1 MFYKNSSISKHK
13 RLCYYSLLTRG
24 KGSDTVLICDPV
36 KKDLNFLQPSFM
48 KDVFDHLL
56 NDEMKREI
64 SSDVELIY
72 QNPSMI
78 LT

>member
-1 MFYKNSSISKHK
+1 
-13 RLCYYSLLTRG
+13 
-24 KGSDTVLICDPV
+24 
-36 KKDLNFLQPSFM
+36 M